1 MTYSHIVKGKFV
13 ARPNRFIALVELEGA
28 LVRVHVKNTGRC
40 KELLLPRCTVYLEK
54 AHHPNRKT
62 MYDLV
67 TVEKKR
73 SGQPPLL
80 VNLDSQ
86 LPNDLVAEWLPG
98 SGLFSPGAQIR
109 REVTYGNSRF
119 DFCITEGEQKTYLEV
134 KGVTLEKNGLAAF
147 PDAPTLRGVK
157 HLQEL
162 IACVKEG
169 HRACVLFV
177 LQMKEVSA
185 LYPNDHTHPEFGA
198 ALRQAAQAGVRIL
211 AYDCMVT
218 PETVRMD
225 AAVRVELTEPISR
238 EIIEENET
246 NRSCSP

>member
-1 MTYSHIVKGKFV
+1 MTYSHIVKGRFV
-13 ARPNRFIALVELEGA
+13 SRPNRFIALVEAEGI
-28 LVRVHVKNTGRC
+28 LTQVHVKNTGRC
-40 KELLLPRCTVYLEK
+40 KELLRPGCTVYLEK
-54 AHHPNRKT
+54 ARHSNRKT

-67 TVEKKR
+67 TVEKER

-98 SGLFSPGAQIR
+98 SGLFFPGAQIR
-109 REVTYGNSRF
+109 REVTYQNSRF
-119 DFCITEGEQKTYLEV
+119 DFCITEGEEKTYLEV
-134 KGVTLEKNGLAAF
+134 KGVTLEKNGQAAF

-177 LQMKEVSA
+177 LQMKEIKT
-185 LYPNDHTHPEFGA
+185 LYPNDYTHPEFGA

-211 AYDCMVT
+211 AYDCIVT
-218 PETVRMD
+218 PKTVTMD
-225 AAVRVELTEPISR
+225 APVQVELTESISR
-238 EIIEENET
+238 EITEED
-246 NRSCSP
+246 